1 MDADRLR
8 LLRLRYLLAIGLP
21 AAAACQ
27 EALPASGAT
36 TTQASASASS
46 SNESEPARAPEFE
59 SKSIAPLMYAGK
71 DCPTSLTRC
80 MPGQVGGGYEGAFP
94 ECAPDYSGEY
104 FNRSRLSVHE
114 TRKARRTEPN
124 VCCYRVERGCN
135 YDMPVV
141 GRVLRDHGAPRVAP
155 TTKRGGWEAAVSALR
170 VPDEAT
176 RARLVEHWT
185 REAAAE
191 HASIAA
197 FSLVSLQL
205 LAFAAPAALVEA
217 AHDAALDEVE
227 HARLSF
233 AIASH
238 SARAPIG
245 PAALAVPTS
254 CEITL
259 ERFAV
264 ETLVDGCLGETVAAL
279 VARESAARCTDAAI
293 ARVLLQIGDDEER
306 HAELA
311 FRLIS
316 WAIGVDPRCAAAV
329 RRALDDQALS
339 GAREVAG
346 PLDAFGAITDDARA
360 FVRDRAL
367 SHVVRPCLFALL
379 GTTGP

>member
-8 LLRLRYLLAIGLP
+8 ALRLRYLLAIGLP

-36 TTQASASASS
+36 TTQSTASASGSV
-46 SNESEPARAPEFE
+46 EARAPEFE
-59 SKSIAPLMYAGK
+59 SKSVAPLMFAGK

-80 MPGQVGGGYEGAFP
+80 MPGQVGAGYEGAFP

-141 GRVLRDHGAPRVAP
+141 GRVLRDQGAPRVAP
-155 TTKRGGWEAAVSALR
+155 TTKRAGWEAAVSGLL

-176 RARLVEHWT
+176 RARLVQHWT

-197 FSLVSLQL
+197 FSVISLQL
-205 LAFAAPAALVEA
+205 LAFGAPAALVEA
-217 AHDAALDEVE
+217 AHDAARDEIE
-227 HARLSF
+227 HARVSF
-233 AIASH
+233 SIASH
-238 SARAPIG
+238 YAGTKVG
-245 PAALAVPTS
+245 PAALPLPATS
-254 CEITL
+254 SYDITL
-259 ERFAV
+259 EQFAV
-264 ETLVDGCLGETVAAL
+264 DTLVDGCLGETVAAL
-279 VARESAARCTDAAI
+279 VARESAARCSDEAI
-293 ARVLLQIGDDEER
+293 ARVLLRIADDEER

-311 FRLIS
+311 FRLVS

-329 RRALDDQALS
+329 RRALDEQAS
-339 GAREVAG
+339 TGVREVGG
-346 PLDAFGAITDDARA
+346 PLDTWGAIADDARA

-367 SHVVRPCLFALL
+367 SQIVRPCVAALL
-379 GTTGP
+379 TTVP